1 MSSLSSY
8 RRLLGL
14 AGPFYVLIAFLGRL
28 PVAMCQLGTL
38 LLVSSS
44 TASYGVGGL
53 ATGTLAI
60 SNAVGAPLAA
70 TVADRVGQRPV
81 VLAQS
86 LAGAAAL
93 TGLVAVTVHGASTN
107 LIVVA
112 AAVTGLLLPQVGAF
126 ARARW
131 PHITDGSGPAQRR
144 LVDAAFAYEGAA
156 DEASFVLGPALVGVA
171 AVLVSPAGALL
182 VGAVML
188 AGFGAWFALHPTAAA
203 TRRDSAAAQRRGRL
217 PALFGVLL
225 TAQVFIGVLFGA
237 TQTGTAALAAEGGQP
252 GMAGL
257 VHALLGIG
265 SVVAGLAMVLVPQ
278 RMGHERRVLA
288 AAALLVALSAPLL
301 LVGSLAGLSLVVL
314 SLGVAVGPYMIGVF
328 TLGERMCPPGRLALG
343 MTLLGSMVGVGYAI
357 GAGVAGRL
365 TDAHGYSAAFVV
377 TVAATAAAFGLSAL
391 SQRAFRRATKMQ
403 AVAAGNHVDDV
414 PVLVGAV

>member
-81 VLAQS
+81 VLVQS
-86 LAGAAAL
+86 VAGAAAL

>member
-1 MSSLSSY
+1 VSSLASY

-14 AGPFYVLIAFLGRL
+14 AGPVYLLVAFLGRL
-28 PVAMCQLGTL
+28 PVSMCQLGTL

-53 ATGTLAI
+53 AAGALAI

-81 VLAQS
+81 VLVQS

-93 TGLVAVTVHGASTN
+93 TGLVALAARDAPAN
-107 LIVVA
+107 LLIVA
-112 AAVTGLLLPQVGAF
+112 AAVTGLLLPQIGPF

-131 PHITDGSGPAQRR
+131 RSITDGSAQEQRR

-156 DEASFVLGPALVGVA
+156 DEASFVLGPALIGVA
-171 AVLVSPAGALL
+171 AVLVSPAGGLL
-182 VGAVML
+182 FGAAML
-188 AGFGAWFALHPTAAA
+188 AGFGAWFALHPTSTAS
-203 TRRDSAAAQRRGRL
+203 RSDSASAQRPGRL

-225 TAQVFIGVLFGA
+225 AAQVFIGVLFGA
-237 TQTGTAALAAEGGQP
+237 TQTGTAALATESGRP
-252 GMAGL
+252 GTAGL

-265 SVVAGLAMVLVPQ
+265 SVVAGLAMVMVPQ
-278 RMGHERRVLA
+278 RVGHERRVLG
-288 AAALLVALSAPLL
+288 AAALLVVLSAPLL
-301 LVGSLAGLSLVVL
+301 LIGSLAGLSLVVL
-314 SLGVAVGPYMIGVF
+314 LLGVAVGPYMIGVF
-328 TLGERMCPPGRLALG
+328 TLGERLCPPERVALG

-377 TVAATAAAFGLSAL
+377 TVTATGAAFWLSAL
-391 SQRAFRRATKMQ
+391 SQRALRSATATQ
-403 AVAAGNHVDDV
+403 AIAVDHDVVVTVPAGAH
-414 PVLVGAV
+414 